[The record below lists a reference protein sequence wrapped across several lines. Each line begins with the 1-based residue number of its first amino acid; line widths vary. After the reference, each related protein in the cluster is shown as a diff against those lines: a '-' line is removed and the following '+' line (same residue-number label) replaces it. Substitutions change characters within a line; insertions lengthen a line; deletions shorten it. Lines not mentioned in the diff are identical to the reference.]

1 MMMEV
6 ITTNNKKKN
15 NQCADKKKNF
25 STHSLFQDF
34 LKKKITPSVT
44 TTTYPPNINQVAVDE
59 TMFSLFLKEKISV
72 KKRL

>member
-6 ITTNNKKKN
+6 ITTNNKKKIISVRTR
-15 NQCADKKKNF
+15 KKFFNTF
-25 STHSLFQDF
+25 PLSRFF
-34 LKKKITPSVT
+34 EKKITPSVT